1 MRDAILADGGLDDAE
16 RQKRLLALDE
26 KLCMLE
32 NAADEQVTHKNLDV
46 YSQELVQTCLAKMCI
61 DEQVRRGERVRRAR
75 EGAAAGERASGG
87 GGGGGRVLCLRLCG
101 FFCSS
106 SRIFEGRCK

>member
-1 MRDAILADGGLDDAE
+1 MNKDVTMTDITSRGAPWVVWQKWRRMRDAILADVALDDAE

-61 DEQVRRGERVRRAR
+61 DEQARRGERVRRGSVVWR
-75 EGAAAGERASGG
+75 F
-87 GGGGGRVLCLRLCG
+87 RV
-101 FFCSS
+101 
-106 SRIFEGRCK
+106 